1 MRNLFLYL
9 TLAGAVFAQSACSQN
24 AAEQKTETTSAVGE
38 DVIFVDL
45 TIDEFF
51 AKWSEKQGQLV
62 DVRTPEEYAGGHAKG
77 ASNMNFLDESFITT
91 ASANLDKNAPLFI
104 YCASGNRS
112 GKAKAQLKEAG
123 FKEVYNLTGGGYK
136 QWEAKGFPVEQ

>member
-1 MRNLFLYL
+1 MRKLFLYII
-9 TLAGAVFAQSACSQN
+9 LAGAVFAQSACSQN
-24 AAEQKTETTSAVGE
+24 ADEKKTIAATSGGE
-38 DVIFVDL
+38 EVIFIDL
-45 TIDEFF
+45 TIDEFY
-51 AKWSEKQGQLV
+51 AKWTEKQGQLV

-77 ASNMNFLDESFITT
+77 ASNINFLDASFITT

-136 QWEAKGFPVEQ
+136 LWETKGFPVE

>member
-1 MRNLFLYL
+1 MRKLLLYL
-9 TLAGAVFAQSACSQN
+9 ILAGAVFAQSACSQT
-24 AAEQKTETTSAVGE
+24 AEQQNSTTISQE
-38 DVIFVDL
+38 DTAVIFEDL
-45 TIDEFF
+45 TIDAFY
-51 AKWSEKQGQLV
+51 AKWMEKQGQLV
-62 DVRTPEEYAGGHAKG
+62 DVRTPEEFSTGHVKG
-77 ASNMNFLDESFITT
+77 ASNINFLDASFIST

-136 QWEAKGFPVEQ
+136 QWESKGFPIE